1 MTSPG
6 DKNCWR
12 KIGVWGL
19 ETPRCELL
27 ELHLH
32 CRNCAVF
39 RNAGREQYNREIE
52 PEYLKLR
59 TEELSQPPRR
69 VDKGQK
75 ESLMVFQA
83 GARLALPCEL
93 FREVM
98 KASPIYKVPHFKH
111 PAFLGLVA
119 HNGRLRVCCSLPVI
133 LGLSDREKEAA
144 FSFMVILEIQG
155 ELIIFPVAKLEGIKR
170 YQSASI
176 KASLTTEREGLFSY
190 SRGLLENNAV
200 HLLDENKILTS
211 IKGALRP
218 I

>member
-1 MTSPG
+1 MTTPG

-19 ETPRCELL
+19 ESPRCELL

-32 CRNCAVF
+32 CRNCADF

-52 PEYLKLR
+52 LDYLKLR
-59 TEELSQPPRR
+59 TEELAQPPKQ
-69 VDKGQK
+69 VDKGRK
-75 ESLMVFQA
+75 ESLMVFEA

-93 FREVM
+93 FKEVM
-98 KASPIYKVPHFKH
+98 KSSPIYKVPHFKH

-119 HNGRLRVCCSLPVI
+119 HNGRLRLCCSLPVI
-133 LGLSDREKEAA
+133 LGLDRQRESD
-144 FSFMVILEIQG
+144 FGFMVILEIQG
-155 ELIIFPVAKLEGIKR
+155 ELIVFPVSKLEGIRR
-170 YQSASI
+170 YQASAI
-176 KASLTTEREGLFSY
+176 KPSLTSEREGLFSF
-190 SRGLLENNAV
+190 SRGLLENNDV
-200 HLLDENKILTS
+200 HLIDENKVLTS